1 MIVHLFLLSAGA
13 AMLALAGTLST
24 GAQTAP
30 SERELRIYAGLHDSA
45 ARGDVAEIEKL
56 IAEGE
61 KPNIQDANS
70 RTPLHVAAFLRKHA
84 AAQALI
90 RLGANPNALDA
101 QRYDIITIAAVNN
114 DLDMLKIALEG
125 GGNARAITSP
135 YNGTALIAAAHRG
148 HVEIVRALIAA
159 RAPLN
164 HVNNLGWTAL
174 LEAIVLGNG
183 GANHTATVEALV
195 NAGADVNIPDR
206 HGTTALGHARSR
218 GYSQIARILERA
230 GAH

>member
-1 MIVHLFLLSAGA
+1 MKQLAIPIVLAIVSLVGA
-13 AMLALAGTLST
+13 TL
-24 GAQTAP
+24 GHAQNPPT
-30 SERELRIYAGLHDSA
+30 ERELRIYAGLHEA
-45 ARGDVAEIEKL
+45 AASGDVAEIEKL

-61 KPNIQDANS
+61 KPDIQDGNS
-70 RTPLHVAAFLRKHA
+70 RTPLHVAVFRHHHA
-84 AAQALI
+84 AARTLL

-101 QRYDIITIAAVNN
+101 QRYDIVTIAAVNN

-135 YNGTALIAAAHRG
+135 YDGTALIAAAHLG
-148 HVEIVRALIAA
+148 HVEAVRMLIAA
-159 RAPLN
+159 KAPLN

-174 LEAIVLGNG
+174 IEAVVLGNG

-195 NAGADVNIPDR
+195 QAGADLNVTDR
-206 HGTTALGHARSR
+206 HRTTALGHARRR

-230 GAH
+230 GGH